1 MKLRNR
7 SLWLAAVILA
17 ILLAAWGY
25 RALHGAGA
33 PELSRARV
41 ERADLEETITAQGKL
56 EPKEYVDVGAQ
67 VSGQLS
73 RLHVEIGDTVTR
85 GQLIAEIDPRIY
97 ASRVEADRARLAS
110 LTAQLAEQEA
120 QTVFARQVLERNHR
134 LIGEH
139 AVSREVLEQSE
150 SALHEVQA
158 RANSLRAQIDEARS
172 TLSGDETNLSYTR
185 IYAPMDGTVA
195 SQTAR
200 EGQTLNANQIAPVI
214 LQIADL
220 RTMTVRAQVAE
231 ADVPRVKP
239 GMAVSFT
246 ILGSLERRWEAVVR
260 QILPSPEVI
269 NDVVLYN
276 VLADVDNSDGE
287 LMNGMSTQ
295 MYFLVA
301 RAEQAL
307 VIPAAALGRR
317 RPEQDGVQGQAYEV
331 RRYLEGRAVPTV
343 VQVGIVTRA
352 LAEIRAGLALD
363 DEVVLPAAK
372 AKPAAPRWG
381 L

>member
-7 SLWLAAVILA
+7 SLWLAAVIPV

-73 RLHVEIGDTVTR
+73 HLRVEIGDTVTR

-110 LTAQLAEQEA
+110 LAAQLAEQEA

-134 LIGEH
+134 LIVEH

-158 RANSLRAQIDEARS
+158 RANSLRAQIDEARA
-172 TLSGDETNLSYTR
+172 TLSGD
-185 IYAPMDGTVA
+185 
-195 SQTAR
+195 
-200 EGQTLNANQIAPVI
+200 
-214 LQIADL
+214 
-220 RTMTVRAQVAE
+220 
-231 ADVPRVKP
+231 
-239 GMAVSFT
+239 
-246 ILGSLERRWEAVVR
+246 
-260 QILPSPEVI
+260 
-269 NDVVLYN
+269 
-276 VLADVDNSDGE
+276 
-287 LMNGMSTQ
+287 
-295 MYFLVA
+295 
-301 RAEQAL
+301 
-307 VIPAAALGRR
+307 
-317 RPEQDGVQGQAYEV
+317 
-331 RRYLEGRAVPTV
+331 
-343 VQVGIVTRA
+343 
-352 LAEIRAGLALD
+352 
-363 DEVVLPAAK
+363 
-372 AKPAAPRWG
+372 
-381 L
+381 